1 MLNTITV
8 CVCVLA
14 RLFSPIYGLRVT
26 DIQYLCIY
34 SVIYIFLISSLTQRF
49 SSEIVGIWNRI
60 YAVLDRSWL
69 GIVSALQVSHL
80 PPGTNELTWACSSH
94 GDGSKQVQSHKWL
107 WVLFLYHDYQC
118 PMGPKQATCLSLKSE
133 KEGTTWQRTWIWE
146 RGYFCNQPRKSAKT
160 RDRK

>member
-1 MLNTITV
+1 MLRDSKHLNNQIYQLSPQHGWIISNYNT
-8 CVCVLA
+8 
-14 RLFSPIYGLRVT
+14 
-26 DIQYLCIY
+26 
-34 SVIYIFLISSLTQRF
+34 SVVYNNKHLLLIHL
-49 SSEIVGIWNRI
+49 GGC
-60 YAVLDRSWL
+60 RSWL

>member
-60 YAVLDRSWL
+60 YAVLDLEKCS
-69 GIVSALQVSHL
+69 VKL
-80 PPGTNELTWACSSH
+80 PFGKVILIHIS
-94 GDGSKQVQSHKWL
+94 
-107 WVLFLYHDYQC
+107 
-118 PMGPKQATCLSLKSE
+118 
-133 KEGTTWQRTWIWE
+133 
-146 RGYFCNQPRKSAKT
+146 PRN
-160 RDRK
+160 

>member
-60 YAVLDRSWL
+60 YAVLDRSEPELDDTLCRSQSSLCWESEDR
-69 GIVSALQVSHL
+69 GREAGA
-80 PPGTNELTWACSSH
+80 PPATAC
-94 GDGSKQVQSHKWL
+94 W
-107 WVLFLYHDYQC
+107 
-118 PMGPKQATCLSLKSE
+118 
-133 KEGTTWQRTWIWE
+133 
-146 RGYFCNQPRKSAKT
+146 
-160 RDRK
+160 